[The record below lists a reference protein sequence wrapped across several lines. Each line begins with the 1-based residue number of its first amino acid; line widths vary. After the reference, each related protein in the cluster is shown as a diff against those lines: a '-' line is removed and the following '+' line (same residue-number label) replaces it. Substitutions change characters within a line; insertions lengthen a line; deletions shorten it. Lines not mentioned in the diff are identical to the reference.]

1 MLSLSEM
8 GEVDENLTKEV
19 NLLESNREVHQ
30 IDLEKLR
37 EETNRLKLKQ
47 EKAMEDR
54 NKSITKIKEKLD
66 GLRSSK
72 DRITSE

>member
-47 EKAMEDR
+47 EQAMEDR